1 MDKSRSFSFLKLDRM
16 KVQPPITT
24 NSVKNFDPKVIQSDA
39 ENTSIT
45 VHSTFPDFA
54 RRFVTHKIQH
64 GSTIE
69 KALYRDMTWP
79 ALTRRLIEKRPLVFM
94 GASDHTRLRN
104 GRYISGNANLEW
116 DRNGT
121 DEQHLNKV
129 LQIEDYLTYDEIML
143 GSLIGVSGP
152 SYFINQGGRYN
163 SGKLQ
168 QKDTF
173 EERGIIIGLVG
184 PRFERDDRMDSAFMY
199 DPVSKPRMHPQ
210 LHFIFRDA
218 LDQHH
223 NHGLDPKHTVTDYY
237 YLRIFYTA
245 SLLFHEAN
253 RRAKSDTRRRHAHV
267 YVVGL
272 GLGVWAPV
280 DRDVTELYMNAFT
293 MAIRRLP
300 KDHKIATVE
309 FAYIS
314 GFQDAEKQKSIQSI
328 GQAVS
333 VDVRFTKRD
342 PAELLKGDDSG
353 KLLVLSYAW
362 DGNSFP
368 GNEYW
373 DGSLSASGDP
383 AAACMSTISQLHNP
397 ITNPG
402 LLEKWVQVVE

>member
-1 MDKSRSFSFLKLDRM
+1 M

-24 NSVKNFDPKVIQSDA
+24 NSVKNFDPDIIRSDA
-39 ENTSIT
+39 QNTSII

-64 GSTIE
+64 GSQIE
-69 KALYRDMTWP
+69 KAFYRHMTWP

-94 GASDHTRLRN
+94 GGSDYTKLRD
-104 GRYISGNANLEW
+104 GRRIPGNASLEW

-121 DEQHLNKV
+121 DQQHLNKY
-129 LQIEDYLTYDEIML
+129 LRIEDYLTYDEIML

-152 SYFINQGGRYN
+152 SYFINQGGRSN
-163 SGKLQ
+163 NGKRQ

-199 DPVSKPRMHPQ
+199 DPVKQPRMHPQ
-210 LHFIFRDA
+210 LNTIFRDA
-218 LDQHH
+218 LAQHH
-223 NHGLDPKHTVTDYY
+223 NHGLDSAHVVTDYY
-237 YLRIFYTA
+237 YLRVFYTA
-245 SLLFHEAN
+245 SLLLHEAT
-253 RRAKSDTRRRHAHV
+253 RRAKVDTRRRRAHV

-272 GLGVWAPV
+272 GLGVWAPY
-280 DRDVTELYMNAFT
+280 DRDVTELYMHAFT

-300 KDHKIATVE
+300 TDHKIGTVE

-314 GFQDAEKQKSIQSI
+314 RFQDAEKQRSIQSI
-328 GQAVS
+328 GRAVN
-333 VDVRFTKRD
+333 VDVRFTNRD
-342 PAELLKGDDSG
+342 PAELLKGEDAG

-362 DGNSFP
+362 DGNAFP

-402 LLEKWVQVVE
+402 LLERWVQVVE